1 MKENK
6 PYPQAEEENN
16 SVLKAKDAIGVA
28 YANTAE
34 EVKPDCIPGLPQ
46 TWEELMDCIT
56 EGEEAYESGET
67 IPWEI
72 ATQQIKKHI
81 GNYGA

>member
-6 PYPQAEEENN
+6 PYSKTEEENN

-34 EVKPDCIPGLPQ
+34 EVKSDCIPGLPR
-46 TWEELMDCIT
+46 TWEELMDCIA
-56 EGEEAYESGET
+56 EGEDAYDRGET